1 MKNGEGGH
9 SGLFTQECSGR
20 MYLVVYHFTKTSR
33 LACDRLD
40 STLEMVAQ
48 VSILDE
54 SLDLPTDKEI
64 LINSGELDETN
75 IIAVISIFIRQD
87 PHCSETSKNF
97 AKILYSCIPWMS
109 SKVTSLQKGKSKG
122 SGQIS
127 PQIRH

>member
-54 SLDLPTDKEI
+54 SLDLPTDKKI

-97 AKILYSCIPWMS
+97 CQNFVQLYPMDEFKSH
-109 SKVTSLQKGKSKG
+109 KFTKGKVKRFRPNFSTN
-122 SGQIS
+122 
-127 PQIRH
+127 